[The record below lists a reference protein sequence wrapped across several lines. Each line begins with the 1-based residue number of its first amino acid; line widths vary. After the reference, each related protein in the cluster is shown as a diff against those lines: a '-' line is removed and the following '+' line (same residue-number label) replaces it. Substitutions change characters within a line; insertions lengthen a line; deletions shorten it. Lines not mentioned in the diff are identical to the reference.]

1 MIRRA
6 ITWQLV
12 LGAAIVLGWLAIG
25 LAAPLLTDV
34 DPLKTR
40 SFQIV
45 GTRTIPP
52 PFEPGQ
58 YGYPLGSD
66 NAGRDIWVEVM
77 YGARAT
83 LSVAFAVLLAR
94 LLIGVALGAIAG
106 WYAGR
111 PIDRAVSALTDAFA
125 AFPTILFALLWIF
138 AFDIRSGLSAFAI
151 ALAITGWWGFGRA
164 TRSAVVALQGRPFLE
179 AGRSLGLSE
188 FALFVRHVMP
198 NLLPILAVSA
208 ALEASAILLALGE
221 LGFLGVVVGGGFS
234 IPVDDRNLGG
244 GSSFIFSTAEWGAI
258 LAGGRFAVF
267 NAPWIALVPAAAFAS
282 AVFGFNML
290 GHGLRTLFDRTP
302 VPLAKILTWRAL
314 VAVAAVLVV
323 IRLVTPMIG
332 PAASYVPLARSF
344 DADRAGAHIA
354 YLADPARQGRFSG
367 SPGYRESAQ
376 YVADRFKEIGLEP
389 VSEDGS
395 YFQRFQQTVVSIT
408 AMPTLDLLG
417 ANAKSYVPRKDFT
430 ERIGGRA
437 AGGTAEGNIV
447 YVGGGIRNA
456 DYSDYA
462 GTHPEGNIVLIAGPT
477 QGDAVDA
484 AIRAGAKGVI
494 FVQAPDA
501 PVGIIKF
508 SAVAAFERD
517 TVPVLIVTDAVADEL
532 IAGTGKRIAD
542 LRSTLEERRRR
553 AEQRPTLVRTA
564 PEPLSFDTGNRVKMS
579 VSLGLV
585 QQVETMNVVAKLT
598 GTDPER
604 SKKFVIVGGHLD
616 GIGVDP
622 NGVLFPG
629 ANDNASGPA
638 VTIEVARVLAAHKTM
653 LKNSFIFVA
662 FAGEE
667 QGLVGSEIFVQHSI
681 TKAHRPDNVVAFIN
695 LDMEGCCGGLAA
707 SDEVFALHDRLKN
720 AAERLG
726 YDLEYTP
733 RIGTSDHF
741 SYLRRRVPA
750 ITLGPTE
757 LGPFHTTADTP
768 ASVDPRRLR
777 ESGEVVVQAVLE
789 MGASE

>member
-1 MIRRA
+1 
-6 ITWQLV
+6 
-12 LGAAIVLGWLAIG
+12 
-25 LAAPLLTDV
+25 
-34 DPLKTR
+34 
-40 SFQIV
+40 
-45 GTRTIPP
+45 
-52 PFEPGQ
+52 
-58 YGYPLGSD
+58 
-66 NAGRDIWVEVM
+66 
-77 YGARAT
+77 
-83 LSVAFAVLLAR
+83 
-94 LLIGVALGAIAG
+94 
-106 WYAGR
+106 
-111 PIDRAVSALTDAFA
+111 
-125 AFPTILFALLWIF
+125 
-138 AFDIRSGLSAFAI
+138 
-151 ALAITGWWGFGRA
+151 
-164 TRSAVVALQGRPFLE
+164 
-179 AGRSLGLSE
+179 LGLSE

-234 IPVDDRNLGG
+234 IPLDDRNLGG

-314 VAVAAVLVV
+314 AALAAVFVV

-344 DADRAGAHIA
+344 DAGRAGAHIA

-395 YFQRFQQTVVSIT
+395 YFQRFQQTIVSIT
-408 AMPTLDLLG
+408 AMPTLDLVG
-417 ANAKSYVPRKDFT
+417 ANAKSYVPRRDFT

-437 AGGTAEGNIV
+437 AGGTVEGNIV

-456 DYSDYA
+456 EYSDYA

-477 QGDAVDA
+477 DGDPIDA

-494 FVQAPDA
+494 FVQAPDS

-508 SAVAAFERD
+508 SAVAAFERA
-517 TVPVLIVTDAVADEL
+517 TVPVLIVTEAVADEL
-532 IAGTGKRIAD
+532 IAGTGQRIAD

-553 AEQRPTLVRTA
+553 AEQRPTLVRVA

-579 VSLGLV
+579 VSLGPV
-585 QQVETMNVVAKLT
+585 QQVETMNVVAQLK

-604 SKKFVIVGGHLD
+604 SKKFVIIGGHLD
-616 GIGVDP
+616 GIGADP
-622 NGVLFPG
+622 NGDLFPG

-638 VTIEVARVLAAHKTM
+638 VTIEVARVLAAHRAM

-667 QGLVGSEIFVQHSI
+667 EGLVGSEIFVQNSI

-726 YDLEYTP
+726 YDLEYSP
-733 RIGTSDHF
+733 RIGQSDHF

-750 ITLGPTE
+750 ILLGPTE
-757 LGPFHTTADTP
+757 LGAFHTTGDTS
-768 ASVDPRRLR
+768 ASVDPKRLR
-777 ESGEVVVQAVLE
+777 ESGEVIVQAVLE
-789 MGASE
+789 MGATE

>member
-12 LGAAIVLGWLAIG
+12 VGAAIVLGWLAIG
-25 LAAPLLTDV
+25 LAAPLLTEV

-66 NAGRDIWVEVM
+66 NSGRDIWVEVM

-198 NLLPILAVSA
+198 NLLPILGVSA

-314 VAVAAVLVV
+314 AAVAVVFVV

-417 ANAKSYVPRKDFT
+417 ANAKSYVPRRDFT
-430 ERIGGRA
+430 ERIGRRA

-477 QGDAVDA
+477 DGDPIDA

-517 TVPVLIVTDAVADEL
+517 TVPVLIVTDVVADEL

-553 AEQRPTLVRTA
+553 AEQRPTLVRVA

-579 VSLGLV
+579 VSLGPV
-585 QQVETMNVVAKLT
+585 QQVETMNVVAQLT

-616 GIGVDP
+616 GVGVDP

-638 VTIEVARVLAAHKTM
+638 VTIEVARVLAAHKAM

-667 QGLVGSEIFVQHSI
+667 EGLVGSEIFVQHSI

-707 SDEVFALHDRLKN
+707 SDEVFALHDRLKS

-757 LGPFHTTADTP
+757 LGPFHTTGDTP

>member
-6 ITWQLV
+6 LTWQLFI
-12 LGAAIVLGWLAIG
+12 GAAIVLGWMAIG
-25 LAAPLLTDV
+25 LAAPLLTLV
-34 DPLKTR
+34 DPLKTK
-40 SFQIV
+40 SFVII
-45 GTRTIPP
+45 GTHAFPP

-66 NAGRDIWVEVM
+66 NSGRDIWVEVM

-83 LSVAFAVLLAR
+83 LSVALAVLAAR
-94 LLIGVALGAIAG
+94 LLIGVSLGAIAG

-111 PIDRAVSALTDAFA
+111 PVDRAVSTLTDAFA

-198 NLLPILAVSA
+198 NLLPILGVSA

-234 IPVDDRNLGG
+234 IPVDDRGLGG
-244 GSSFIFSTAEWGAI
+244 GSTFIFSTAEWGAI

-267 NAPWIALVPAAAFAS
+267 NAPWIAVVPAAAFAS
-282 AVFGFNML
+282 TVFGFNML

-314 VAVAAVLVV
+314 AAVAALFLVV
-323 IRLVTPMIG
+323 RLVTPVIG
-332 PAASYVPLARSF
+332 PAASYLPLARSF
-344 DADRAGAHIA
+344 DEVRAAAHIA

-367 SPGYRESAQ
+367 SPGYLQSAQ

-395 YFQRFQQTVVSIT
+395 YFQKFQQTIVSIT

-417 ANAKSYVPRKDFT
+417 ANAKSYVPRMDFT

-456 DYSDYA
+456 EYSDYA

-477 QGDAVDA
+477 QGDPIDA
-484 AIRAGAKGVI
+484 AIQAGAKGVI
-494 FVQAPDA
+494 MVEAPDS

-508 SAVAAFERD
+508 SAVAAFERL
-517 TVPVLIVTDAVADEL
+517 TVPVLIVTEAVADDL
-532 IAGTGKRIAD
+532 IAGSGKKIAD

-553 AEQRPTLVRTA
+553 ADQRPTLVRTS
-564 PEPLSFDTGNRVKMS
+564 PEPLSFDTSNRVKMS
-579 VSLGLV
+579 VSLGPV
-585 QQVETMNVVAKLT
+585 QQVETMNVVAQLT
-598 GTDPER
+598 GTDSER
-604 SKKFVIVGGHLD
+604 SKKFLIVGGHLD
-616 GIGVDP
+616 GVGVDP

-638 VTIEVARVLAAHKTM
+638 VTIEVARVLAAHRAM

-667 QGLVGSEIFVQHSI
+667 EGLVGSEIFVQNSI

-720 AAERLG
+720 AADRLG
-726 YDLEYTP
+726 YDLQYTP
-733 RIGTSDHF
+733 PIGTSDHF
-741 SYLRRRVPA
+741 TYLRRRVPA
-750 ITLGPTE
+750 ITLGPTN
-757 LGPFHTTADTP
+757 LGAFHTVGDTTA
-768 ASVDPRRLR
+768 SIDPQRLR
-777 ESGEVVVQAVLE
+777 ESGEVVVQTVLE

>member
-12 LGAAIVLGWLAIG
+12 VGAVIVLGWLAIG
-25 LAAPLLTDV
+25 LAAPLLTEV

-66 NAGRDIWVEVM
+66 NSGRDIWVEVM

-234 IPVDDRNLGG
+234 IPLDDRNLGG

-302 VPLAKILTWRAL
+302 VPLAKIMTWRAL
-314 VAVAAVLVV
+314 AAVAAVFVV

-344 DADRAGAHIA
+344 DAGRAGAHIA

-395 YFQRFQQTVVSIT
+395 YFQRFQQTIVSIT
-408 AMPTLDLLG
+408 AMPTLDLVG
-417 ANAKSYVPRKDFT
+417 ANAKSYVPRRDFT

-437 AGGTAEGNIV
+437 AGGTVEGNIV

-456 DYSDYA
+456 EYSDYA

-477 QGDAVDA
+477 DGDPIDA

-494 FVQAPDA
+494 FVQAPDS

-508 SAVAAFERD
+508 SAVAAFERV

-532 IAGTGKRIAD
+532 IAGTGQRIAD

-553 AEQRPTLVRTA
+553 AEQRPTLVRVA

-579 VSLGLV
+579 VSLSPV
-585 QQVETMNVVAKLT
+585 QQVETMNVVAQLT

-616 GIGVDP
+616 GVGVDP

-638 VTIEVARVLAAHKTM
+638 VTIEVARVLAAHKAM

-667 QGLVGSEIFVQHSI
+667 EGLVGSEIFVQHSI

-726 YDLEYTP
+726 YDLDYTP

-741 SYLRRRVPA
+741 TYLRRRVPA

-757 LGPFHTTADTP
+757 LGPFHPTGDTP

-777 ESGEVVVQAVLE
+777 ESGEVVIQAVLE

>member
-12 LGAAIVLGWLAIG
+12 VGAVIVLGWLAIG
-25 LAAPLLTDV
+25 LAAPLLTEV

-66 NAGRDIWVEVM
+66 NSGRDIWVEVM

-234 IPVDDRNLGG
+234 IPLDDRNLGG

-302 VPLAKILTWRAL
+302 VPLAKIMTWRAL
-314 VAVAAVLVV
+314 AAVAAVFVV

-344 DADRAGAHIA
+344 DAGRAGAHIA

-395 YFQRFQQTVVSIT
+395 YFQRFQQTIVSIT
-408 AMPTLDLLG
+408 AMPTLDLVG
-417 ANAKSYVPRKDFT
+417 ANAKSYVPRRDFT

-437 AGGTAEGNIV
+437 AGGTVEGNIV

-456 DYSDYA
+456 EYSDYA

-477 QGDAVDA
+477 DGDPIDA

-494 FVQAPDA
+494 FVQAPDS

-508 SAVAAFERD
+508 SAVAAFERV

-532 IAGTGKRIAD
+532 IAGTGQRIAD

-553 AEQRPTLVRTA
+553 AEQRPTLVRVA

-579 VSLGLV
+579 VSLGPV
-585 QQVETMNVVAKLT
+585 QQVETMNVVAQLT

-616 GIGVDP
+616 GVGVDP

-638 VTIEVARVLAAHKTM
+638 VTIEVARVLAAHKAM

-667 QGLVGSEIFVQHSI
+667 EGLVGSEIFVQHSI

-726 YDLEYTP
+726 YDLDYTP

-741 SYLRRRVPA
+741 TYLRRRVPA

-757 LGPFHTTADTP
+757 VGAFHTVGDTA
-768 ASVDPRRLR
+768 ASIDPKRLR